1 MQILGTRPQDL
12 YLGTRDRAETAQHS
26 LGKMGKERLHSVKWK
41 YQEMQF
47 RAVHLYIPEQA
58 FLLAQMVK
66 NPPRMQ
72 ETSVQLLGWE
82 DPLKKGIAA
91 HSSILA
97 WRILWTEESGKIQPT
112 GSQRDTTERITLSL
126 SFHGPRAG
134 RWGQN
139 PRTKGSLEVLTPF
152 SESTGK
158 NKNMGKD
165 TQKC

>member
-1 MQILGTRPQDL
+1 
-12 YLGTRDRAETAQHS
+12 
-26 LGKMGKERLHSVKWK
+26 
-41 YQEMQF
+41 MQF

-97 WRILWTEESGKIQPT
+97 WRILWTEESGKLQPT
-112 GSQRDTTERITLSL
+112 GSQRDTTERLTLSL
-126 SFHGPRAG
+126 SFHGPGAG